1 MIQRATDRIASS
13 TLCRKS
19 GNSSGYARET
29 GMSLPRMKSCKAGG
43 MPPSPLEYIVY
54 GPVRSSRLDAS
65 LGINLLP
72 AGLKVCNMNCAYC
85 QYGRT
90 RGAVRRRRERAGW
103 PTPQAV
109 EMAVADRLHRAAA
122 SDELI
127 DRMTIAG
134 HGEPTLHPEFEE
146 ITERLCA
153 VRDRV
158 APAIPIAVFSNSTTC
173 TYADVRNGLRRV
185 DERYMKLDG
194 GDPFTLR
201 AVNGSR
207 VAIDALVDG
216 LLALAPLTLQSMFVA
231 DAVGRVSN
239 IGEGAV
245 SEWLAAVERVHPV
258 AVHLYTLDRA
268 KALPSLRP
276 ASARRLR
283 EIAERVRAAGIRALV
298 FTNGHE
304 TPAHS
309 SAP

>member
-1 MIQRATDRIASS
+1 MPV
-13 TLCRKS
+13 
-19 GNSSGYARET
+19 
-29 GMSLPRMKSCKAGG
+29 PRMKSCKAAG
-43 MPPSPLEYIVY
+43 MPLSPLEYIVY
-54 GPVRSSRLDAS
+54 GPVRSRRLGAS

-72 AGLKVCNMNCAYC
+72 AGLKICNMNCAYC
-85 QYGRT
+85 QYGWS
-90 RGAVRRRRERAGW
+90 RGAPRRARQGAAW
-103 PTPQAV
+103 PTPHAV
-109 EMAVADRLHRAAA
+109 EIAVADRLQRAAA

-127 DRMTIAG
+127 DRITIAG

-146 ITERLCA
+146 IVERMCA
-153 VRDRV
+153 VRDRA
-158 APAIPIAVFSNSTTC
+158 APAIPIAVLSNSTTC
-173 TYADVRNGLRRV
+173 MHADVRNGLRRV

-201 AVNGSR
+201 AINGTH
-207 VAIDALVDG
+207 VAIDTLVDG

-231 DAVGRVSN
+231 DAAGRVDN
-239 IGEGAV
+239 VGEGAV

-268 KALPSLRP
+268 PALPSLRP

-283 EIAERVRAAGIRALV
+283 EIAEHVRAAGIRAQV
-298 FTNGHE
+298 FTNGDQ